1 MSRLFSFLVL
11 AGLAGSIASTQLRP
25 AFSRVPVRATGPAAL
40 PAAPATPPPTLDSL
54 KLVYMG
60 SSVPAG
66 VGAIDQ
72 HGYTALYSDLLAK
85 RAAAGIGLPWKTANI
100 SISGNNTIAVM
111 KRFDADLL
119 PQHAKY
125 VVFALALGNEGI
137 KEKGQP
143 IFEQFKTN
151 LVALIERARAHGMVP
166 IITNGYT
173 RNDYGPEQYAFTRRM
188 NLQIHG
194 WNVPSVNLLGAIDD
208 GQGRWTTGYWFDA
221 LHPNDRGHAEMAH
234 TIVPSLFD
242 ALHAGKPLPT
252 RHASQGIVL
261 TSTTRRPAPT
271 IQLVPEDVVH
281 PFTTAIRF
289 KTTAAG
295 QLLAIRDSA
304 GLTTGTLQVVP
315 SGVITYTSAKGQ
327 RITGKVPVADNRWH
341 QLALTHY
348 YARGATLLY
357 VDSTQEG
364 SVTERLRPTRL
375 ILGGLTTPRRIQLRD
390 WFFYR
395 SGMNQDEIRA
405 MAADSLL
412 KSSLELYAPL
422 AGRRATSDSLANL
435 AQSLNKLVLV
445 NSSQNKQKVGN
456 GTRLVPG
463 STSRPK
469 SPTNTPASKRGK

>member
-1 MSRLFSFLVL
+1 MSRLLFLSLL
-11 AGLAGSIASTQLRP
+11 ASLSSSAAFAQSQPTTP
-25 AFSRVPVRATGPAAL
+25 AP
-40 PAAPATPPPTLDSL
+40 LDSL

-66 VGAIDQ
+66 VGATNQ

-85 RAAAGIGLPWKTANI
+85 RAAAGVGLPWKTANI
-100 SISGNNTIAVM
+100 SVSGNNTIAVI

-151 LVALIERARAHGMVP
+151 LVALINQARAQGMVP

-173 RNDYGPEQYAFTRRM
+173 RNDYGPEQYDFTRRM
-188 NLQIHG
+188 NLLIQS
-194 WNVPSVNLLGAIDD
+194 WNVPSINLLGAVDD
-208 GQGRWTTGYWFDA
+208 GQGRWTTGYWYDG

-242 ALHAGKPLPT
+242 ALHAGKPLPSHRPSKGIKLT
-252 RHASQGIVL
+252 NTAS
-261 TSTTRRPAPT
+261 RPAPA
-271 IQLVPEDVVH
+271 IRLVPEDVVH
-281 PFTTAIRF
+281 PFTTIIRF
-289 KTTAAG
+289 KTGTAG
-295 QLLAIRDSA
+295 QLVAIRDSA
-304 GLTTGTLQVVP
+304 GLAVGTLQVAP
-315 SGVITYTSAKGQ
+315 SGVVSYNSAKGQ
-327 RITGKVPVADNRWH
+327 RITGKVPVADNHWH

-348 YARGATLLY
+348 YARGTTQLY

-364 SVTERLRPTRL
+364 SVAERLRPTQL
-375 ILGGLTTPRRIQLRD
+375 DLGGATAPRRVQLRD

-405 MAADSLL
+405 VAADSLL

-422 AGRRATSDSLANL
+422 NGRQTASDSLQNL
-435 AQSLNKLVLV
+435 AQSLNTLHVV
-445 NSSQNKQKVGN
+445 TASQKMRKTKRPSTP
-456 GTRLVPG
+456 TRSAMSQPA
-463 STSRPK
+463 T
-469 SPTNTPASKRGK
+469 TPASTKHRK

>member
-1 MSRLFSFLVL
+1 MLRLSSSLLL
-11 AGLAGSIASTQLRP
+11 AGLAGSIASTQLLP
-25 AFSRVPVRATGPAAL
+25 AFSRIPVNVTGPTPTLAV
-40 PAAPATPPPTLDSL
+40 PPPPTPDSL

-66 VGAIDQ
+66 VGATNQ
-72 HGYTALYSDLLAK
+72 HGYTALYSDLLAQ
-85 RAAAGIGLPWKTANI
+85 RAAAGVGLPWKTANI
-100 SISGNNTIAVM
+100 SISGNNTLAVM

-119 PQHAKY
+119 PQRAKY

-151 LVALIERARAHGMVP
+151 LVALIERARAQGMVP

-188 NLQIHG
+188 NLLIHG
-194 WNVPSVNLLGAIDD
+194 WNVPSINLLGAIDD
-208 GQGRWTTGYWFDA
+208 GQGRWAAGYWYDA
-221 LHPNDRGHAEMAH
+221 LHPNDQGHAEMAY

-242 ALHAGKPLPT
+242 ALNAGKPLPT
-252 RHASQGIVL
+252 RRASKGILL
-261 TSTTRRPAPT
+261 TNTARHSAPT

-281 PFTTAIRF
+281 SFTTAIRF
-289 KTTAAG
+289 KTATAG
-295 QLLAIRDSA
+295 QLIAIRDSA
-304 GLTTGTLQVVP
+304 GLTTGTLQVAP

-327 RITGKVPVADNRWH
+327 HLTGKVPVVDNRWH

-364 SVTERLRPTRL
+364 NIAERLRPTRL
-375 ILGGLTTPRRIQLRD
+375 TVGGPATPRRVQLRD

-395 SGMNQDEIRA
+395 SGMNQDEIQA

-422 AGRRATSDSLANL
+422 AGHQTDSLTNL
-435 AQSLNKLVLV
+435 AQSLNKLTVI
-445 NSSQNKQKVGN
+445 NTSQGKQK
-456 GTRLVPG
+456 
-463 STSRPK
+463 TSNSKRPIPQPTTRPK
-469 SPTNTPASKRGK
+469 SPVGTPTPTSKRRK